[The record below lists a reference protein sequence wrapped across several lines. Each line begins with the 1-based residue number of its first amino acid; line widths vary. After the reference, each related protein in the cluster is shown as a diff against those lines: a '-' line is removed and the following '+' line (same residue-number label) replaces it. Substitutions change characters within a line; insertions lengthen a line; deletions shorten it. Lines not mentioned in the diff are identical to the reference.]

1 MIIYKGGKQKSLKR
15 KRKSLKR
22 KRKSLKRK
30 RKGKLIYKNLII
42 Y

>member
-1 MIIYKGGKQKSLKR
+1 MIIYKGGKQ
-15 KRKSLKR
+15 KSLKR